1 MKPTELMFSNCTLAM
16 LEDWF
21 GLHKQYNNASL
32 NTWLS
37 SNAEIHPFESENI
50 KNLTATLADNSEHWN
65 ETDLSMH
72 FIGPMFSVAQFTV
85 RYRFNLFAQRN
96 IEAVVDDIKLFGR
109 VDEMIATGFREP
121 KIPYFAFN
129 AYKRKASPDLSEGE
143 ENNDPAGQCLAA
155 MLAAQ
160 ALNHKKET
168 VYGCYVIGA
177 TWYFMVLEGKHYAMS
192 NSFDGRDI
200 DEALQILRILKALKE
215 VCMQRTAHLVEG

>member
-1 MKPTELMFSNCTLAM
+1 MKPTELMFSNCTLAI

-21 GLHKQYNNASL
+21 ELRLQVSYQTLDNWLNSAQNITTSVFEKEMVAMIANDLHKGA
-32 NTWLS
+32 
-37 SNAEIHPFESENI
+37 A
-50 KNLTATLADNSEHWN
+50 HWN

-72 FIGPMFSVAQFTV
+72 FIGPMFSVAQFIEE
-85 RYRFNLFAQRN
+85 YRFSLFAQRN
-96 IEAVVDDIKLFGR
+96 IEAVVNDIKLFGR
-109 VDEMIATGFREP
+109 VDEMVATGFREP

-129 AYKRKASPDLSEGE
+129 EYKRQTDPNG
-143 ENNDPAGQCLAA
+143 DPAGQCLAA
-155 MLAAQ
+155 MLAGQ
-160 ALNHKKET
+160 ALNDKKET